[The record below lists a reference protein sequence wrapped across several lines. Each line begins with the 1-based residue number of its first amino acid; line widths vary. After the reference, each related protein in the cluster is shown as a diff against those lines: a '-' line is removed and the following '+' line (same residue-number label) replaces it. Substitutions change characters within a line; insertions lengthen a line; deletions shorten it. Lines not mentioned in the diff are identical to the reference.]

1 MPVLKM
7 LMDLCSRSVD
17 SVVLFY
23 DEMASAI
30 SSDSIDL
37 GITVS
42 CVLSYCTLCVVVI
55 YVEY

>member
-17 SVVLFY
+17 SLVLFY

-30 SSDSIDL
+30 NAGSIDHA
-37 GITVS
+37 IIVS
-42 CVLSYCTLCVVVI
+42 CI
-55 YVEY
+55 

>member
-30 SSDSIDL
+30 NSGSIDL

-42 CVLSYCTLCVVVI
+42 SPAI
-55 YVEY
+55 Y